1 MGFLGKL
8 FGGGKELPPL
18 DPASP
23 DAARLQKFRAI
34 LDGWV
39 PKIHDK
45 IEVVPT
51 DRFLLA
57 FIGLPPDRF
66 GVAWFEPDGA
76 EHNFKKLMASKGLTV
91 REVNAISES
100 LRKAYRAHEAEPR
113 YSLEI
118 AGKKIKVTPSLALA
132 KDVDE
137 IVHKLTG

>member
-1 MGFLGKL
+1 MGLFGKL
-8 FGGGKELPPL
+8 FGGEKELPPL
-18 DPASP
+18 DPASQE
-23 DAARLQKFRAI
+23 AARLQKYRAI

-66 GVAWFEPDGA
+66 GIAWFDPDGS

-91 REVNAISES
+91 REVNLVSEE
-100 LRKAYRAHEAEPR
+100 LRKAYRTHAEEPR

-118 AGKKIKVTPSLALA
+118 GGKKIKVTPSIALA

-137 IVHKLTG
+137 IIHKITG